1 VNIAAGQATRRQC
14 SHAFKRLA
22 TGERGVELDRQRN
35 GLEANMIRDLLV
47 AALIVVIAVV
57 LGIAVH
63 PLLLFLLVLA
73 AIWLFTRRTAW

>member
-1 VNIAAGQATRRQC
+1 
-14 SHAFKRLA
+14 
-22 TGERGVELDRQRN
+22 
-35 GLEANMIRDLLV
+35 MIRDLLV

-63 PLLLFLLVLA
+63 PLLLLLLVFA

>member
-1 VNIAAGQATRRQC
+1 
-14 SHAFKRLA
+14 
-22 TGERGVELDRQRN
+22 
-35 GLEANMIRDLLV
+35 MIRDLIL